1 MAKCEK
7 DNTHIFENEGITR
20 LDEGHGAKII
30 DWANDGTDDNSY
42 AGNYNPV
49 KAEISTGNPAAVGK
63 ASDSEVASSI
73 ESISSLIEALK
84 IKGVDRMDIA
94 KAISKHH
101 IVNGKPVANYNTIT
115 DGNVAKA
122 VIAELES
129 LA

>member
-1 MAKCEK
+1 M
-7 DNTHIFENEGITR
+7 
-20 LDEGHGAKII
+20 
-30 DWANDGTDDNSY
+30 
-42 AGNYNPV
+42 
-49 KAEISTGNPAAVGK
+49 
-63 ASDSEVASSI
+63 EVASSI

-84 IKGVDRMDIA
+84 TKGVDRMDIA